1 MEIRSSIPD
10 IVLTLVLVISTLV
23 LVMRLWQ
30 DVVIAS
36 AATLMMLS
44 IAGLF
49 LSLGRKIQRLDASV
63 VSRERTIRVNLEE
76 ISTGMARKYDST
88 VDHVNGVL
96 QELSKR
102 MYR

>member
-10 IVLTLVLVISTLV
+10 VVLTLVLVISTLV

-30 DVVIAS
+30 DVVIAA

-49 LSLGRKIQRLDASV
+49 LSMGRKIQRLDASV

-76 ISTGMARKYDST
+76 ISAGMARKYDAT
-88 VDHVNGVL
+88 LERVDGVL

>member
-10 IVLTLVLVISTLV
+10 VALTLILVISTLV

-30 DVVIAS
+30 DAVIAA
-36 AATLMMLS
+36 AATFMMLS

-49 LSLGRKIQRLDASV
+49 LSMGRKIQRLDASV
-63 VSRERTIRVNLEE
+63 VQRERTIRVNLEE
-76 ISTGMARKYDST
+76 ISTGMSRKYDST
-88 VDHVNGVL
+88 VDHVNGVI

>member
-10 IVLTLVLVISTLV
+10 VVLTLVLVISTLV

-30 DVVIAS
+30 DVVIAA

-44 IAGLF
+44 LAGLF

-63 VSRERTIRVNLEE
+63 VSRERTVRVNLEE
-76 ISTGMARKYDST
+76 MSGKMEKKYDAT
-88 VDHVNGVL
+88 LERVDGVM

>member
-10 IVLTLVLVISTLV
+10 VILTLVLVISTLV

-30 DVVIAS
+30 DVVIAA

-49 LSLGRKIQRLDASV
+49 LSMGRKIQRLDASV

-76 ISTGMARKYDST
+76 ISAGMGRKYDAT
-88 VDHVNGVL
+88 LERVDGVL

>member
-10 IVLTLVLVISTLV
+10 VALTLLLVISTLV

-49 LSLGRKIQRLDASV
+49 LSMGRKIQRLDASV

-76 ISTGMARKYDST
+76 ISAGMGRKYDAT
-88 VDHVNGVL
+88 LERVDGVM

>member
-10 IVLTLVLVISTLV
+10 IVLVIVLVISTLV

-30 DVVIAS
+30 DVVLAA
-36 AATLMMLS
+36 AATLIMLS

-49 LSLGRKIQRLDASV
+49 LSLGRKIQRLEASIV
-63 VSRERTIRVNLEE
+63 QRDRTVRVNLEE
-76 ISTGMARKYDST
+76 LATGMARKYDAT
-88 VDHVNGVL
+88 AEQINGVI

>member
-10 IVLTLVLVISTLV
+10 IVLTIVLVISTLV
-23 LVMRLWQ
+23 LVTRLWQ
-30 DVVIAS
+30 DAVLAT

-44 IAGLF
+44 LAGLF
-49 LSLGRKIQRLDASV
+49 ISMGRKIYRLEASV
-63 VSRERTIRVNLEE
+63 VSRERTVRVNLEE
-76 ISTGMARKYDST
+76 MSGRMEKKYDAT
-88 VDHVNGVL
+88 IERVDGVM

>member
-1 MEIRSSIPD
+1 MEIRSAIPD
-10 IVLTLVLVISTLV
+10 VALTVLLVISTLV

-30 DVVIAS
+30 DLVIAT

-49 LSLGRKIQRLDASV
+49 LSMGRKIQRLDASV
-63 VSRERTIRVNLEE
+63 VQRERTIRVNLEE
-76 ISTGMARKYDST
+76 ISAGMGRKYDST
-88 VDHVNGVL
+88 VEHVNGVI

>member
-1 MEIRSSIPD
+1 MEIRSSILD
-10 IVLTLVLVISTLV
+10 VALTLILVISTIV
-23 LVMRLWQ
+23 LMIRYWQ
-30 DVVIAS
+30 DVVMVT

-44 IAGLF
+44 LAGLF
-49 LSLGRKIQRLDASV
+49 LSMGRKIQRLDASV
-63 VSRERTIRVNLEE
+63 VQRERTIRVNLEE

-88 VDHVNGVL
+88 VDHVNGVI

>member
-1 MEIRSSIPD
+1 MEIRSPILD
-10 IVLTLVLVISTLV
+10 VALTLILVISTIV
-23 LVMRLWQ
+23 LMIRYWQ
-30 DVVIAS
+30 DVVMVT

-49 LSLGRKIQRLDASV
+49 LSMGRKIQRLDASV
-63 VSRERTIRVNLEE
+63 VQRERTIRVNLEE

-88 VDHVNGVL
+88 VDHVNGVI

>member
-10 IVLTLVLVISTLV
+10 VALTILLVISTLV

-49 LSLGRKIQRLDASV
+49 LLLGRKIQRLDASV
-63 VSRERTIRVNLEE
+63 VQRERTIRVNLEE
-76 ISTGMARKYDST
+76 ISSGMAKRYDST
-88 VDHVNGVL
+88 VDQVNGVI
-96 QELSKR
+96 QELSRR

>member
-10 IVLTLVLVISTLV
+10 VALTLILVISTIV
-23 LVMRLWQ
+23 LMMRYWQ
-30 DVVIAS
+30 DVVMVT

-49 LSLGRKIQRLDASV
+49 LSMGRKIQRLDASV
-63 VSRERTIRVNLEE
+63 VQRERTIRVNLEE
-76 ISTGMARKYDST
+76 ISKGMAKKYDST
-88 VDHVNGVL
+88 VDHVNGVI

>member
-1 MEIRSSIPD
+1 MEIRSSVPD
-10 IVLTLVLVISTLV
+10 IVLTIVLVISTLV

-30 DVVIAS
+30 DAVIAT
-36 AATLMMLS
+36 AATLIMLS

-63 VSRERTIRVNLEE
+63 VSRERTVRVNLEE
-76 ISTGMARKYDST
+76 MSGKMEKKYDAT
-88 VDHVNGVL
+88 LERVDGVMA
-96 QELSKR
+96 ELSKR